1 MFTSRAEYRIALRQD
16 NADQRLA
23 PKAFAYGAGD
33 PKAWNRLQ
41 IKLEKI
47 ALAKTFLQN
56 TREGE
61 VTLWQLL
68 KRPEVK
74 FGELGQKATD
84 YEREAGEELG
94 EVIEQLEIE
103 AKYQGYMNR
112 QTAEIARFR
121 KLESEPIPEFFDYTR
136 IKQLRAEA
144 REKLAQYRPK
154 SLGQASRIP
163 GITPADITLVLIHL
177 G

>member
-1 MFTSRAEYRIALRQD
+1 
-16 NADQRLA
+16 
-23 PKAFAYGAGD
+23 
-33 PKAWNRLQ
+33 
-41 IKLEKI
+41 
-47 ALAKTFLQN
+47 
-56 TREGE
+56 
-61 VTLWQLL
+61 VTLWQFL

-84 YEREAGEELG
+84 YEREAGEEFG

-112 QTAEIARFR
+112 QTAEIERFR